1 MIDVA
6 SSHPV
11 ALVGLVFSFVSVL
24 LGLGVAYLAVRG
36 YLRSGQRPMLFIA
49 VGFVLV
55 LLTPLLS
62 VLGFTLSSV
71 NGIFVT
77 SIAAISQT
85 LGLVSILYGLWS
97 PRASD
102 VTDTV

>member
-6 SSHPV
+6 SLHPV
-11 ALVGLVFSFVSVL
+11 ALVGLVFSIVSVL

-55 LLTPLLS
+55 LLTPFLS
-62 VLGFTLSSV
+62 LLGFMFSSV
-71 NGIFVT
+71 GEIFVT
-77 SIAAISQT
+77 SAAISQT
-85 LGLVSILYGLWS
+85 LGLVSILYGFWS

-102 VTDTV
+102 VTDTA